1 METIEI
7 RKIGETE
14 REAAVCLIDRV
25 FMRFEAPDYSSE
37 GVQTFYQSALNN
49 EEFLR
54 QLTMYGAYG
63 NDALLGVIATRSG
76 GSHIAFFFVDGAYHR
91 QGIGKKLFL
100 RALADCPAETLSV
113 HSSPYATEIYHKLGF
128 TDTADEQTENGI
140 RYTPM
145 VYTKRP
151 GDEVK
156 IRCAHTDDARA
167 LLEIYAYYVEHT
179 AVSFEYDTPSETE
192 FAGRMEAIMKKYPYF
207 VAQIGSEIVGYAY
220 AAAFKSRAAYARSVE
235 TTVYVVRERRGMG
248 IGRRLYEALEA
259 ALIKQNVL
267 NMNAG
272 VAFCEAEDEY
282 LPKDSSVF
290 HEHMGF
296 VQVAHFHGCGFK
308 FNRWYDLLWFEKSI
322 GAHTEDPAPLLPFD
336 VLRQSWGEK

>member
-14 REAAVCLIDRV
+14 REAAVHLIDSV

-54 QLTMYGAYG
+54 RLTMYGAYE
-63 NDALLGVIATRSG
+63 NDTLVGVIATRSG

-100 RALADCPAETLSV
+100 RALADCPTNTLSV
-113 HSSPYATEIYHKLGF
+113 HSSPYAAEVYHRLGF
-128 TDTADEQTENGI
+128 VDTAAEQTENGI

-145 VYTKRP
+145 VHTKRS

-156 IRCAHTDDARA
+156 IRCAHRGDARA
-167 LLEIYAYYVEHT
+167 LLKIYAYYVEHT
-179 AVSFEYDTPSETE
+179 AVSFEYDTPSEAE
-192 FAGRMEAIMKKYPYF
+192 FIRRMETIMEKYPYF
-207 VAQIGSEIVGYAY
+207 VAQLGSEIVGYAY
-220 AAAFKSRAAYARSVE
+220 AGAFKSRAAYARSVE
-235 TTVYVVRERRGMG
+235 TTVYVARERRGMG

-259 ALIKQNVL
+259 ALKKQNVL

-272 VAFCEAEDEY
+272 VAFSEAEDEF
-282 LPKDSSVF
+282 LTKDSPKF
-290 HEHMGF
+290 HERMGF
-296 VQVAHFHGCGFK
+296 VQAAHFHNCGFK
-308 FNRWYDLLWFEKSI
+308 FNRWYDLLWFEKCI

-336 VLRQSWGEK
+336 VSL